1 MATKKSTLKSK
12 APSKPEGGPRE
23 WLLPI
28 RESAYTKL
36 MPKEQAEAGRSA
48 ALAKKPPKAT
58 KAKKE
63 EGFRSTFQPGRGEE
77 VLASLPCDYWLTHMR
92 EFQKRKAGSPR
103 RGLGMRGIGGPPPP
117 GMPVIPGTNNW
128 IPLGP
133 SVQARGSAVGRPAVS
148 GRIPGIAI
156 APGGTRMYVATACG
170 GVWRSDNGGVPW
182 KSTMDGFDLNTD
194 AFAATCLACGAIAID
209 PADPDRIYVGTGEGD
224 TDSVFNF
231 RLVFALPCYH
241 GVGPIRSDDGG
252 VTWNSEAS
260 SPSLAGYAFYQIAVD
275 PADRDHCVAAT
286 SSRLYERVSAGG
298 GAYQWQ
304 QRRSGAHTSL
314 A

>member
-1 MATKKSTLKSK
+1 MATKKSTRKSK

-36 MPKEQAEAGRSA
+36 IPKEQAEAERSA

-63 EGFRSTFQPGRGEE
+63 EGFRSTFQPGRGED
-77 VLASLPCDYWLTHMR
+77 VLASLPRDYWLTHMQ

-103 RGLGMRGIGGPPPP
+103 RGPGMRGIGGGP
-117 GMPVIPGTNNW
+117 GTPVIPGTNNW

-156 APGGTRMYVATACG
+156 APGGMRMYVATACG
-170 GVWRSDNGGVPW
+170 GVWRSDNGGVSW
-182 KSTMDGFDLNTD
+182 KSTMDGFD
-194 AFAATCLACGAIAID
+194 
-209 PADPDRIYVGTGEGD
+209 RSEERRVGKECR
-224 TDSVFNF
+224 S
-231 RLVFALPCYH
+231 RWSPYH
-241 GVGPIRSDDGG
+241 
-252 VTWNSEAS
+252 
-260 SPSLAGYAFYQIAVD
+260 
-275 PADRDHCVAAT
+275 
-286 SSRLYERVSAGG
+286 
-298 GAYQWQ
+298 
-304 QRRSGAHTSL
+304 
-314 A
+314 